1 MASSKEIEL
10 AGEIQRTA
18 IRVNIQG
25 KYHAFVEFS
34 GHTHAIYVYLKGAKT
49 GANVDAFAEYDQH
62 VYLSTDYRLSF
73 GESMKNVIAYKVT
86 QLEDLKANLMKFL
99 DVDADG
105 VPV

>member
-25 KYHAFVEFS
+25 KYHTFVEFS
-34 GHTHAIYVYLKGAKT
+34 GHVHAIYVYLKDAKT
-49 GANVDAFAEYDQH
+49 GANVDAFAEHDQH

-73 GESMKNVIAYKVT
+73 GESIKNVIADKVA
-86 QLEDLKANLMKFL
+86 QLERLKADLLQFL

>member
-1 MASSKEIEL
+1 MATSKEIEL
-10 AGEIQRTA
+10 AGEIHRVA

-34 GHTHAIYVYLKGAKT
+34 GHVHAIYVYLKDAKT
-49 GANVDAFAEYDQH
+49 GKNIDAFAEHDQH

-73 GESMKNVIAYKVT
+73 GESMKSVIVDKVA
-86 QLEDLKANLMKFL
+86 QLEKLKADLLKFL